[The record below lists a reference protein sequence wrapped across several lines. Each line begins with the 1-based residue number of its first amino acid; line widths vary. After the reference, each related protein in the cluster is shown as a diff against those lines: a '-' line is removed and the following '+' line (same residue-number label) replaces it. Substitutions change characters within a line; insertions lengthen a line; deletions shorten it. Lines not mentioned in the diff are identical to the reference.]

1 MSEMIELLKTLPAV
15 SGSDFTIWKT
25 ESENYPYVFISYSFY
40 NEKDGTYH
48 MQIRSG
54 TTQGNFITA
63 CAKALNASSNTGFY
77 MYDVRAYYYDLT
89 NSVWVLAYNHSKKNT
104 VAKITVGEEV
114 LTGSAETVIFST
126 RDIWTS
132 NRVIGYAKDYRF
144 LLSGRKR
151 VESPFDDEIFNREH
165 LDQLGYEA
173 GDDILRI
180 KLANEDEG
188 LYVLKGATSPIVAT
202 YTSSS
207 SSTMTLTLPSEAVV
221 TGLRYTASD
230 QGYKENSAVLTNST
244 PGFDQYVTFS
254 TLDIVFD
261 ERQMRIK
268 DHFLEDAVRDQILS
282 ISPDEFNLESLDSIT
297 FEGVTV
303 PDSLEV
309 TPIIPLETAL
319 NPAKE
324 SKEVI
329 LTFVA
334 GNAHPFEKV
343 LISAAPET
351 LPEEI
356 NVIPASIEGFIG
368 TTHQLTVEVLPEEA
382 EDKTVSFL
390 SDKPEIAE
398 VDGDGLVTL
407 KAEGTATITVQS
419 NQVPELSKQVT
430 VTSIRPYEKPV
441 INSLTIDPATPN
453 ENETVTFSHD
463 ATYDRATF
471 KAEEWDNK
479 KETYEAGQHTVRVR
493 VQDSNDLWSDWKE
506 LTFNVNAV
514 YQVPEI
520 SNLRMTP
527 EAPGYGEAVEFTY
540 DCVLDPRLTLQ
551 KENWTNKQSSYLDG
565 NHTVK
570 LSITD
575 SEGQT
580 SNELTLSFSIE
591 RPYDQPSIS
600 NLRMTPSNPQP
611 GETVSFSYDKNL
623 DSRLQVKQENWT
635 NKKSSYEAGTHTV
648 KLTVTDTADQTSN
661 ELSLTFSIEQP
672 LEAPVISNLRI
683 DPATPNAGEEVS
695 FIYDKVIDER
705 LTLKTEN
712 WVGKQDTYE
721 AGQHTVK
728 LTITDSA
735 DQVSNELSLTF
746 DVAYVPEV
754 PVLESISMTP
764 PHPVEGE
771 MVTFSY
777 IALIDDQATMQEEI
791 WENKRETYPAGDHE
805 VALTI
810 VDSFNQHSNRL
821 TFNFHV
827 ESLPEPSPD
836 PGPTPE
842 PEPNPGPDTDPDN
855 PEMPS
860 QFPKIYDIV
869 IDPPQPRAGELLS
882 YSYTVALEAGTSVQ
896 KIEWE
901 NKQLIYEESG
911 VVDVALKIIDSK
923 GQEAIKTVEI
933 DVLEA
938 SDTPQ
943 PPKPTRIK
951 HLEVTRWDSASKRFL
966 ILEAREK

>member
-1 MSEMIELLKTLPAV
+1 MENWDKLPESVKQFKTPYSDMIVMRSTSTEGRYVIRHFTPGEGLKATLTTSGGKLQSKTYFAIYDAPIYYDESTDEWTYGKKTTTYSLNLEGNNLQLSGSTMDDVLYCTIDLYDSTYAEILRPKDPKVNCFGNNHYELMQELLEVEEIKEVL
-15 SGSDFTIWKT
+15 DLK
-25 ESENYPYVFISYSFY
+25 
-40 NEKDGTYH
+40 KDA
-48 MQIRSG
+48 IL
-54 TTQGNFITA
+54 TTQSAT
-63 CAKALNASSNTGFY
+63 TVTVY
-77 MYDVRAYYYDLT
+77 
-89 NSVWVLAYNHSKKNT
+89 
-104 VAKITVGEEV
+104 VAKDHGDTPLEFKGGTSSYVYFQVGKSSLV
-114 LTGSAETVIFST
+114 YT
-126 RDIWTS
+126 
-132 NRVIGYAKDYRF
+132 
-144 LLSGRKR
+144 
-151 VESPFDDEIFNREH
+151 
-165 LDQLGYEA
+165 
-173 GDDILRI
+173 I
-180 KLANEDEG
+180 KLNSTTMT
-188 LYVLKGATSPIVAT
+188 V
-202 YTSSS
+202 SSS
-207 SSTMTLTLPSEAVV
+207 SNKTATSTFDSMYKTSYSLGNYLSFTNVPIISTDVTPNVTIIPAQKLPGFLQTLPNELNV
-221 TGLRYTASD
+221 T
-230 QGYKENSAVLTNST
+230 
-244 PGFDQYVTFS
+244 
-254 TLDIVFD
+254 
-261 ERQMRIK
+261 
-268 DHFLEDAVRDQILS
+268 
-282 ISPDEFNLESLDSIT
+282 
-297 FEGVTV
+297 
-303 PDSLEV
+303 
-309 TPIIPLETAL
+309 
-319 NPAKE
+319 
-324 SKEVI
+324 
-329 LTFVA
+329 
-334 GNAHPFEKV
+334 
-343 LISAAPET
+343 
-351 LPEEI
+351 
-356 NVIPASIEGFIG
+356 PASIEDLVG
-368 TTHQLTVEVLPEEA
+368 TTHQLEVEVLPEDA
-382 EDKTVSFL
+382 DDKSVSFT
-390 SDKPEIAE
+390 SDNPNSVY
-398 VDGDGLVTL
+398 VDNDGLITL
-407 KAEGTATITVQS
+407 KKEGTATITVQS
-419 NQVPELSKQVT
+419 NSVPELSKQVT
-430 VTSIRPYEKPV
+430 VISNRPFDQPV
-441 INSLTIDPATPN
+441 ITSLTVDPSTPN
-453 ENETVTFSHD
+453 ENEAVEFAYE
-463 ATYDRATF
+463 ATYDRSSF
-471 KAEEWDNK
+471 KAEEWENK
-479 KETYEAGQHTVRVR
+479 QSTYEAGQHTVRVR

-514 YQVPEI
+514 YQAPTISNLTMTPAQPQIGEKVSFSYDKALDPRLSVQSENWVGKQDSYEAGTHTVKLTITDSANQVSNELSVTFSIEQPLETPVI

-623 DSRLQVKQENWT
+623 DSRLQVKQENWV
-635 NKKSSYEAGTHTV
+635 NKQSSYEAGTHTV

-855 PEMPS
+855 PEMPDE
-860 QFPKIYDIV
+860 FPVIYDIV
-869 IDPPQPRAGELLS
+869 VDPPQPRAGELLS

>member
-1 MSEMIELLKTLPAV
+1 MSEITELLKTLPAV

-40 NEKDGTYH
+40 NEKDGSYH

-132 NRVIGYAKDYRF
+132 NRDIGYAKDYRF

-244 PGFDQYVTFS
+244 PGFDQYVVFS

-261 ERQMRIK
+261 ERLMRIK
-268 DHFLEDAVRDQILS
+268 DHYLEDGVRDQILS
-282 ISPDEFNLESLDSIT
+282 VSPDEFNPESLDSIT

-309 TPIIPLETAL
+309 TPVIPLETAL

-334 GNAHPFEKV
+334 GNAHPLEKI
-343 LISAAPET
+343 LASAAPEI

-356 NVIPASIEGFIG
+356 NVTPASVEGLIG
-368 TTHQLTVEVLPEEA
+368 TTHQLQVEVLPDDA
-382 EDKTVSFL
+382 EDKSVSFESDKSTVATVS
-390 SDKPEIAE
+390 E
-398 VDGDGLVTL
+398 DGLITL
-407 KAEGTATITVQS
+407 KAEGTAVITVQS
-419 NQVPELSKQVT
+419 KRVPEISKQVT
-430 VTSIRPYEKPV
+430 VTSIRPFDKPV
-441 INSLTIDPATPN
+441 ITSLTVDPSTPN
-453 ENETVTFSHD
+453 ENESVEF
-463 ATYDRATF
+463 AYEVTYDRATF

-514 YQVPEI
+514 YQAPTI
-520 SNLRMTP
+520 SNLTMTP
-527 EAPGYGEAVEFTY
+527 AQPQIGE
-540 DCVLDPRLTLQ
+540 
-551 KENWTNKQSSYLDG
+551 K
-565 NHTVK
+565 
-570 LSITD
+570 
-575 SEGQT
+575 
-580 SNELTLSFSIE
+580 
-591 RPYDQPSIS
+591 
-600 NLRMTPSNPQP
+600 
-611 GETVSFSYDKNL
+611 VSFSYDKAL
-623 DSRLQVKQENWT
+623 DPRLSVQSENWVG
-635 NKKSSYEAGTHTV
+635 KQDSYEAGTHTV
-648 KLTVTDTADQTSN
+648 KLTITDSANQTSN

-842 PEPNPGPDTDPDN
+842 PEPNPGPDTDPDK
-855 PEMPS
+855 PEMPDE
-860 QFPKIYDIV
+860 FPVIYDIV
-869 IDPPQPRAGELLS
+869 VDPPQPRAGELLS

-923 GQEAIKTVEI
+923 GQEAVKTVEI

>member
-1 MSEMIELLKTLPAV
+1 MSEITELLKTLPAV

-40 NEKDGTYH
+40 NEKDGSYH

-63 CAKALNASSNTGFY
+63 CAKALNSSSNTGFY
-77 MYDVRAYYYDLT
+77 MYDARAYYYDLA
-89 NSVWVLAYNHSKKNT
+89 NSAWVLAYNHPKTKT
-104 VAKITVGEEV
+104 VTKITVGDEV

-126 RDIWTS
+126 RDIWTG
-132 NRVIGYAKDYRF
+132 NKVIGYDKDYRF

-151 VESPFDDEIFNREH
+151 VESPFDDETFDKEH

-173 GDDILRI
+173 GDDIL
-180 KLANEDEG
+180 KLTSSSGDSY
-188 LYVLKGATSPIVAT
+188 LYVLKGANFSPITAT
-202 YTSSS
+202 YSSSS
-207 SSTMTLTLPSEAVV
+207 SSTMRLNLPEAVV
-221 TGLRYTASD
+221 TGLRYTAST
-230 QGYKENSAVLTNST
+230 QEYNEYTFIPTNSSVT
-244 PGFDQYVTFS
+244 HSFDQYVVFS

-261 ERQMRIK
+261 ERLMRIK
-268 DHFLEDAVRDQILS
+268 DHYLEDGVRDQILS
-282 ISPDEFNLESLDSIT
+282 VSPDEFNPESLDSIT

-334 GNAHPFEKV
+334 GNAHPLEKILV
-343 LISAAPET
+343 SAAPEI

-356 NVIPASIEGFIG
+356 NVTPASIEGFIG
-368 TTHQLTVEVLPEEA
+368 DTQQLAVEVLPAEA
-382 EDKTVSFL
+382 EDKTVSFD
-390 SDKPEIAE
+390 SDKPDIAS
-398 VDGDGLVTL
+398 VSDSGLVEL
-407 KAEGTATITVQS
+407 KAEGTAVITVQS
-419 NQVPELSKQVT
+419 KRVPEISKQVT
-430 VTSIRPYEKPV
+430 VTSIRPFEKPV

-453 ENETVTFSHD
+453 ENEAVEFAYE
-463 ATYDRATF
+463 ATYDRSSF
-471 KAEEWDNK
+471 KAEEWENK
-479 KETYEAGQHTVRVR
+479 QSTYEAGQHTVRVR

-514 YQVPEI
+514 YQEPTI
-520 SNLRMTP
+520 SNLT
-527 EAPGYGEAVEFTY
+527 
-540 DCVLDPRLTLQ
+540 
-551 KENWTNKQSSYLDG
+551 
-565 NHTVK
+565 
-570 LSITD
+570 
-575 SEGQT
+575 
-580 SNELTLSFSIE
+580 
-591 RPYDQPSIS
+591 
-600 NLRMTPSNPQP
+600 MTPSQPQI
-611 GETVSFSYDKNL
+611 GEKVSFSYDKAL
-623 DSRLQVKQENWT
+623 DPRLSVQSENWVG
-635 NKKSSYEAGTHTV
+635 KQDSYEAGTHTV
-648 KLTVTDTADQTSN
+648 KLTITDSANQVSN
-661 ELSLTFSIEQP
+661 ELSVTFSIEQP